1 MALRF
6 FPVFLASGASLAT
19 TLIAGIAA
27 AQPIQPPPA
36 TDQIAPAL
44 PEPPVG
50 ENESAQAFLRAAR
63 VALATG
69 RNGEAR
75 QALEMSQTRLLDRS
89 VPLFKTNMAS
99 VHPAIPDIRAALDA
113 LAAGDRVAAMQQI
126 DLALPLAVAEPEA
139 R

>member
-1 MALRF
+1 MIFRF
-6 FPVFLASGASLAT
+6 FPTLLAPVALLAT
-19 TLIAGIAA
+19 SLMAGIAA

-36 TDQIAPAL
+36 TNPIAPAL

-50 ENESAQAFLRAAR
+50 ENESAQVFLRAAR

-75 QALEMSQTRLLDRS
+75 QALEMAQTRLLDRS
-89 VPLFKTNMAS
+89 VPLFKTDIPS

-113 LAAGDRVAAMQQI
+113 LAAGDRVAAMQRI

-139 R
+139 K